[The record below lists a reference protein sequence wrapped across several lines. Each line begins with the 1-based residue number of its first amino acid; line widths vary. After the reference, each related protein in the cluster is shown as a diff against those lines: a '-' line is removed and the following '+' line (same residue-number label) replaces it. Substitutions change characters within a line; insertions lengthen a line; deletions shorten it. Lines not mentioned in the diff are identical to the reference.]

1 MDTDYSF
8 YKEFIA
14 KRHLDE
20 LTNEDDINAIRR
32 IFYDNAGT
40 GWLDNDTITL
50 LMATD
55 TNDVNVLLVQYL
67 RTIVEQNFIIIRQL
81 ERISRATGGEDEP
94 RKQTKMEQYL
104 KAKQEAVRRNT

>member
-1 MDTDYSF
+1 MTVNEE
-8 YKEFIA
+8 YKGNVI
-14 KRHLDE
+14 KYRLGE

-50 LMATD
+50 LMASS
-55 TNDVNVLLVQYL
+55 TNDVDVLFAQYL

-94 RKQTKMEQYL
+94 RKKTKMEQYL
-104 KAKQEAVRRNT
+104 KAKQDAVRRNT

>member
-1 MDTDYSF
+1 MTANEE
-8 YKEFIA
+8 YKGYVT
-14 KRHLDE
+14 KYRLGE

-50 LMATD
+50 LMTTN
-55 TNDVNVLLVQYL
+55 TNDVDVLLAQYL

-104 KAKQEAVRRNT
+104 KAKQDAVRRNT